1 LTNDFDGT
9 PELDLI
15 NDSGTPVPIDE
26 ATAHACL
33 HAVSLSE
40 GVTFSMIELVYVTED
55 EIIDVNKHHLGKD
68 YVTDI
73 ISFHYH
79 DAGATVDLE
88 GSLVMCASRIHE
100 QAAELG
106 VSAELE
112 FKRVLVHGLLHLVGH
127 DDTTADLKAAMT
139 RKEDDILSR
148 LG

>member
-1 LTNDFDGT
+1 MTNDIDGH

-15 NDSGTPVPIDE
+15 NDSGTPVSIDE
-26 ATAHACL
+26 STAMACI
-33 HAVSLSE
+33 HAVSAAE
-40 GVTFSMIELVYVTED
+40 GVTFSMIELVYVTEN
-55 EIIDVNKHHLGKD
+55 EIIDVNKHHLGKE

-88 GSLVMCASRIHE
+88 GSLVMCAPRIHE

-106 VSAELE
+106 VSPDLE
-112 FKRVLVHGLLHLVGH
+112 FKRVIIHGLLHLVGH
-127 DDTTADLKAAMT
+127 DDTTDALKASMT
-139 RKEDDILSR
+139 LKEDEILSR

>member
-1 LTNDFDGT
+1 MTNDFDGNT
-9 PELDLI
+9 ELDLI

-26 ATAHACL
+26 STAMACIQ
-33 HAVSLSE
+33 AVSAAE
-40 GVTFSMIELVYVTED
+40 GVTFSMIELVYVTEE
-55 EIIDVNKHHLGKD
+55 EIIDVNKHHLGKE

-88 GSLVMCASRIHE
+88 GSLVMCAPRILE

-106 VSAELE
+106 VSPDLE
-112 FKRVLVHGLLHLVGH
+112 FKRVIVHGLLHLVGH
-127 DDTTADLKAAMT
+127 DDTTDALKASMT
-139 RKEDDILSR
+139 RKEDEILSR

>member
-1 LTNDFDGT
+1 LTNDIDGH

-26 ATAHACL
+26 STALACI
-33 HAVSLSE
+33 HAVSASE
-40 GVTFSMIELVYVTED
+40 GVTFSMIELVYVTEE
-55 EIIDVNKHHLGKD
+55 EIIDVNKHHLGKE

-88 GSLVMCASRIHE
+88 GSLVMCAPRIHE
-100 QAAELG
+100 QASELG
-106 VSAELE
+106 VSPDLE
-112 FKRVLVHGLLHLVGH
+112 FKRVIVHGLLHLVGH
-127 DDTTADLKAAMT
+127 DDTTDALKAAMT
-139 RKEDDILSR
+139 RKEDEILSR

>member
-1 LTNDFDGT
+1 LTNEHEG

-15 NDSGTPVPIDE
+15 NESGTAVPVDE
-26 ATAHACL
+26 ATALTCIQ
-33 HAVSLSE
+33 AVSESE
-40 GVTFSMIELVYVTED
+40 GVSFAMVELVYVTED
-55 EIIDVNKHHLGKD
+55 EIIDVNKHHLGKE

-79 DAGATVDLE
+79 DAGATSDLE

-106 VSAELE
+106 VDATHE
-112 FKRVLVHGLLHLVGH
+112 FKRVLVHGLLHVVGH
-127 DDTTADLKAAMT
+127 DDSTPELKAAMT

-148 LG
+148 ID

>member
-1 LTNDFDGT
+1 MTNELHEG

-15 NDSGTPVPIDE
+15 NDSGTAVPIDE
-26 ATAHACL
+26 SVAAACVN
-33 HAVSLSE
+33 AVSESE
-40 GVTFSMIELVYVTED
+40 NVSFAMVELVYVTED
-55 EIIDVNKHHLGKD
+55 EIVDVNRHHLGRD

-79 DAGATVDLE
+79 EAGATIDLE

-106 VSAELE
+106 VSAEQE
-112 FKRVLVHGLLHLVGH
+112 FKRVLVHGLLHVVGH
-127 DDTTADLKAAMT
+127 DDTTPELKADMT
-139 RKEDDILSR
+139 RREDAILQH

>member
-1 LTNDFDGT
+1 MTNDIDGN

-26 ATAHACL
+26 SIAMACIQ
-33 HAVSLSE
+33 AVSAAE
-40 GVTFSMIELVYVTED
+40 GVSFAMIELVYVTED
-55 EIIDVNKHHLGKD
+55 EIIDVNKHHLGKE

-88 GSLVMCASRIHE
+88 GSLVMCAPRIHE

-106 VSAELE
+106 VSPELE
-112 FKRVLVHGLLHLVGH
+112 FKRVIVHGLLHLVGH
-127 DDTTADLKAAMT
+127 DDTTDALKASMT
-139 RKEDDILSR
+139 RKEDEILSR